1 MGQPLKVSVTPAPG
15 TRAGGP
21 NPDSRQRYLPGCVA
35 GTNALNMP
43 TPSFNAMTTVCP
55 PSRRTLSGAGRAS
68 AEAYRRRL
76 KFEIDFMDAQRQAK
90 ARGCA
95 VRDVTL
101 AAYPAARELVHS
113 LANRVAAGSRI
124 PPSGVMLYRGARVR
138 VSLTNF
144 GRVFV
149 STLDGRPIGA
159 SSYGAV
165 WDD

>member
-1 MGQPLKVSVTPAPG
+1 MSKA
-15 TRAGGP
+15 A
-21 NPDSRQRYLPGCVA
+21 
-35 GTNALNMP
+35 
-43 TPSFNAMTTVCP
+43 
-55 PSRRTLSGAGRAS
+55 RAS

-76 KFEIDFMDAQRQAK
+76 KFELDFMEAQRQAK

-124 PPSGVMLYRGARVR
+124 PPTGVMIYRGARVR
-138 VSLTNF
+138 VSLTSF
-144 GRVFV
+144 GRLLV

-159 SSYGAV
+159 SGYGAC